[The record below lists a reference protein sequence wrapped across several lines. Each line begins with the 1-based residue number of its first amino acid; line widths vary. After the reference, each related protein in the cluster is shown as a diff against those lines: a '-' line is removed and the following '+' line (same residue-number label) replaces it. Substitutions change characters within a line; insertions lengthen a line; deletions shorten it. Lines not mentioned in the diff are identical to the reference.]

1 MSMYTILLAGEF
13 SVTQR
18 ALRQIKG
25 TRVIAADAGM
35 RHAAALDVTPE
46 LWVGDFDSTQ
56 EAPVAHLS
64 GIEKRRFPAAKNE
77 TDGELAIA
85 EARARGATGL
95 ILVGAFGGPRADH
108 AFLHLTLAM
117 RLSETGLPV
126 LLTSGAQEGVPLLT
140 GEMNFDYDPGTIFSI
155 IAFDDLHGLTLR
167 GARWPLSDFHL
178 PFGSS
183 RTISNEVS
191 DGLTVTL
198 ERGRAMLIGHTYPG
212 PGF

>member
-1 MSMYTILLAGEF
+1 
-13 SVTQR
+13 
-18 ALRQIKG
+18 
-25 TRVIAADAGM
+25 
-35 RHAAALDVTPE
+35 
-46 LWVGDFDSTQ
+46 
-56 EAPVAHLS
+56 
-64 GIEKRRFPAAKNE
+64 
-77 TDGELAIA
+77 
-85 EARARGATGL
+85 
-95 ILVGAFGGPRADH
+95 LVGAFGGPRADH